1 MHRTSDN
8 KNPLLSVIV
17 PIYNAGQYLE
27 KCLASIRDQT
37 FQDIEIILVNDGSTD
52 DSLEISQNAQ
62 QLDKRI
68 QIISKE
74 NGGLI
79 RARKTGVS
87 AASGR
92 FIGFVDS
99 DDWIEP
105 TMYEVLMNC
114 MEQTGCDLVSSG
126 IMRDFANSNRQAV
139 IYDNYPEG
147 IYRELEGSIY
157 PTMLYHSTYRTFGI
171 YCNLVNKLFKREL
184 LEQVYEN
191 INEEVFYGE
200 DALTCYPYCLKAK
213 SIYILHQAFY
223 HYNIHPVSM
232 AFAPDKRLPYNNYLL
247 YRGLYQSFSKSSCAF
262 VLIRQL
268 KKYLMS
274 LERHNL
280 LALYQFDVVALDEWR
295 FSFNRDL
302 YDSCFVLYGA
312 GACGQAH
319 YRQLCEMG
327 KEENMVLWVDKE
339 AEKRAEECAYP
350 ISRPGNLTQTAWD
363 VLLVSVQS
371 RELALKIMDELYETY
386 HIERD
391 KMFWSRVEHTPIW
404 DIY

>member
-1 MHRTSDN
+1 MQRMSED

-27 KCLASIRDQT
+27 KCLASIRNQT
-37 FQDIEIILVNDGSTD
+37 FQDMEIILVNDGSTD
-52 DSLEISQNAQ
+52 NSLEISRNARR
-62 QLDKRI
+62 LDKRI
-68 QIISKE
+68 RIISQE

-79 RARKTGVS
+79 RARKTGLS

-99 DDWIEP
+99 DDRIEP
-105 TMYEVLMNC
+105 TMYEVLVNC
-114 MEQTGCDLVSSG
+114 MERTGCDLVSSG
-126 IMRDFANSNRQAV
+126 MIRDYENPNRQAV

-147 IYRELEGSIY
+147 IYREPEKSVY
-157 PTMLYHSTYRTFGI
+157 PTMLYHSAYRTFGI

-184 LEQVYEN
+184 LEQVYED
-191 INEEVFYGE
+191 ISDEVFYGE
-200 DALTCYPYCLKAK
+200 DALTCYPYCLKAN

-232 AFAPDKRLPYNNYLL
+232 ASAPDKRLPYNTYLL
-247 YRGLYQSFSKSSCAF
+247 YRGLYESFSKSSCAF
-262 VLIRQL
+262 ALIRQL
-268 KKYLMS
+268 KKYLLS

-295 FSFNRDL
+295 FSFRRDL
-302 YDSCFVLYGA
+302 YDSRFVLYGA

-319 YRQLCEMG
+319 YRRLCEMG
-327 KEENMVLWVDKE
+327 KEQNMVLWVDKE
-339 AEKRAEECAYP
+339 AEKRTRECAYP
-350 ISRPGNLTQTAWD
+350 ISRPWKLTQTDWD

-371 RELALKIMDELYETY
+371 GELGSKIMDELYETY
-386 HIERD
+386 HIERE
-391 KMFWSRVEHTPIW
+391 KMLWSSVEHIPIW